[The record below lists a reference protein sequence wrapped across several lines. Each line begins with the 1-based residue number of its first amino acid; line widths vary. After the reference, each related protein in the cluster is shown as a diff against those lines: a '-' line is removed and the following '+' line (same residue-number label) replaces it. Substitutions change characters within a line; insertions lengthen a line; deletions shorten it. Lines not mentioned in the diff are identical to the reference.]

1 MTEWEF
7 RELVRAII
15 TRLDHLEDRTDRLEM
30 YQADIRE
37 NVARSSGA
45 PKKEGFT
52 FQWPIGIAFSLY
64 ILWLLDREFVK
75 VLAGF
80 VTR

>member
-1 MTEWEF
+1 MTHWQLEQLIKDLIF
-7 RELVRAII
+7 RV
-15 TRLDHLEDRTDRLEM
+15 DRLETH
-30 YQADIRE
+30 QAKIRE
-37 NVARSSGA
+37 DLARLSGS
-45 PKKEGFT
+45 PKKEGFK
-52 FQWPIGIAFSLY
+52 FQWLVGIAVSLY